1 MVTMAVPLQFSQFM
15 FKLMVMNELMYRRKS
30 IPPFNLADLEAQL
43 GRKLYER
50 GSWQMTDAD
59 YNSFMPEIKAW
70 FEAYPIT
77 ADQVADLEMLRFGE
91 TQIALDVA
99 PNWDGEDAL
108 FDITAQTA
116 TDVHLLP
123 NLRSIVATYDR
134 AHRDVIEAAFAKH
147 GVTLKPLYP

>member
-1 MVTMAVPLQFSQFM
+1 MA
-15 FKLMVMNELMYRRKS
+15 
-30 IPPFNLADLEAQL
+30 
-43 GRKLYER
+43 
-50 GSWQMTDAD
+50 DAD

-91 TQIALDVA
+91 TLITLDVA

-108 FDITAQTA
+108 FDISAETT

-123 NLRSIVATYDR
+123 NLRSIEHTAR
-134 AHRDVIEAAFAKH
+134 
-147 GVTLKPLYP
+147 